1 MAADSAAPNPS
12 PLLICIYTVFVCI
25 SVSALV
31 HAQTLSLGS
40 KHNSISQL
48 KDTLVYLWPLPA
60 EYTFGYGTLSVD
72 PDLSLAVGGNGG
84 NSTIVRDAFERYRAI
99 IFKHGPSNFRPMKS
113 HISKVRVVVHSDN
126 EELQLGT
133 DESYSLIVAESDDRS
148 IIAEATIEHGRSR
161 PLVNQT
167 HQSIVNAVSL
177 RGLLLVLVPCG
188 FAVPCYGQV
197 EVPQGTVST
206 RQGCGICMGSGPK
219 NLDTAVCAEKTSLRG
234 SMEDICRCGRRSSM
248 LQSEEWSFHDIS
260 APILSLHADALLID
274 NTLSKFFSD
283 VVPRPVDVET
293 RDFSTS
299 HCCSGEVLFD
309 RKRNF
314 SVRSNAKLAWR
325 VILINGQK
333 LRRLFD
339 GSRMYMLRALVA
351 KRLEQFKYRDRD
363 MLKQLRRSR
372 LICKFC
378 LWSIAWVRELV
389 PQYKMGLVTTSNGL
403 VGVVVCDMLMADTS
417 RHYYPVDV
425 IKQIIES
432 MSYAKLNVLHWHIID
447 EESFPLE
454 VPTYPKLWKGAY
466 SKWERYTIE
475 DADEIVNL
483 LSMSSCCQI
492 VKLRQEKRLRRL
504 RFTDCINV
512 MAEVDVPGHAESW
525 GAGYPDL
532 WPSASCRE
540 PLDVSKNFT
549 FDLIAGILTDMR
561 KIFPFEL
568 FHLGGDEVHTDCW
581 TSTPHVQ
588 QWLRDHNMTAKDA
601 YQYFVLRAQ
610 QIAISK
616 NWTPVNWEETFNAF
630 PTKLNPRTVVHNWLG
645 GGVCPKAVGQGFRC
659 IFSNQGFWY
668 LDHLDVQWDGVYNAE
683 PLEGISGV
691 SDQQLVLGGEVCMW
705 GETADP
711 SVVQQTIWPRAAAAA
726 ERLWSNREAIS
737 TRNINITA
745 LPRLEYFRCLLT
757 RRGVPA
763 APVTNFYARS
773 PPSGPGSCYE
783 Q

>member
-1 MAADSAAPNPS
+1 MAADSATPNPS
-12 PLLICIYTVFVCI
+12 HLLICIYTVFVCI
-25 SVSALV
+25 SVSAVV

-40 KHNSISQL
+40 KHNSTSQL
-48 KDTLVYLWPLPA
+48 KDSLVYLWPLPA
-60 EYTFGYGTLSVD
+60 EYTFGNGTLSVD
-72 PDLSLAVGGNGG
+72 PDLSLDVGGNGG
-84 NSTIVRDAFERYRAI
+84 NSAIVRDAFERYRAI

-148 IIAEATIEHGRSR
+148 IIAEATIEEDCYLFWFLAALLRHAMAKSGSPKKKKKEENKTKKKKKEEEIVVVPWFGR
-161 PLVNQT
+161 
-167 HQSIVNAVSL
+167 
-177 RGLLLVLVPCG
+177 
-188 FAVPCYGQV
+188 
-197 EVPQGTVST
+197 
-206 RQGCGICMGSGPK
+206 K
-219 NLDTAVCAEKTSLRG
+219 NVTPWKH
-234 SMEDICRCGRRSSM
+234 GRRSSA
-248 LQSEEWSFHDIS
+248 WKTS
-260 APILSLHADALLID
+260 ANSVYGALRGL
-274 NTLSKFFSD
+274 
-283 VVPRPVDVET
+283 
-293 RDFSTS
+293 
-299 HCCSGEVLFD
+299 
-309 RKRNF
+309 
-314 SVRSNAKLAWR
+314 
-325 VILINGQK
+325 
-333 LRRLFD
+333 
-339 GSRMYMLRALVA
+339 
-351 KRLEQFKYRDRD
+351 
-363 MLKQLRRSR
+363 
-372 LICKFC
+372 
-378 LWSIAWVRELV
+378 ELV
-389 PQYKMGLVTTSNGL
+389 PQYKMGFSDNHKWTCGCGCLCYANGRSF
-403 VGVVVCDMLMADTS
+403 VDRKYTS

-483 LSMSSCCQI
+483 LSMSTCCQI

-504 RFTDCINV
+504 RINV

-588 QWLRDHNMTAKDA
+588 QWLRDHNMTGKDA
-601 YQYFVLRAQ
+601 YQ
-610 QIAISK
+610 
-616 NWTPVNWEETFNAF
+616 EETFNAF

-683 PLEGISGV
+683 PLEGISDV
-691 SDQQLVLGGEVCMW
+691 SEQQLVLGGEVCMW

-726 ERLWSNREAIS
+726 ERLWSKREAIA

-773 PPSGPGSCYE
+773 PPIGPGSCYE